1 MPAAPV
7 GVGLIGCGWIAEIAH
22 LPTLRASNAGRLVA
36 AADPDPSRR
45 AWLNGLVPGVRL
57 EAEWDAVLASSDVEA
72 VLIAA
77 PTALHG
83 EAACRAFAA
92 GKHVFLEKPVAVSV
106 PEGRQVMDAWRRAGT
121 IGMVGYNFRRNPVFL
136 AAARR
141 VAAGELGKLI
151 SIQGSFQW
159 AAERI
164 EGWRA
169 RPEAGGGVLLDLISH
184 HADLVAALSGEA
196 LVEARCTVRTLR
208 TPEDTAALEVA
219 TASGVTAHLTA
230 SFAAGAQVNRLDL
243 VGTGG
248 ALRVDLLEGRPRRV
262 ERPPGRGARLKRL
275 VNALTDLHP
284 ARLLRSPGREP
295 SFGATL
301 EAFLAS
307 VRSGVAAGPD
317 LLDGLRALAV
327 VEAAAASARAGGRPV
342 PVEAVE

>member
-7 GVGLIGCGWIAEIAH
+7 GIGLLGCGWIAEIAH
-22 LPTLRASNAGRLVA
+22 IPTLRSSKAGRLVA
-36 AADPDPSRR
+36 AADPNPARL
-45 AWLNGLVPGVRL
+45 AWLQGQVQGVRL
-57 EAEWDAVLASSDVEA
+57 ATEWEAVLADREVEA

-92 GKHVFLEKPVAVSV
+92 GKHVFLEKPVAVTV
-106 PEGRQVMDAWRRAGT
+106 PEGRQVVDAWRRAGT

-141 VAAGELGKLI
+141 VAAGELGRLI

-184 HADLVAALSGEA
+184 HADLVAALTGEA
-196 LVEARCTVRTLR
+196 LVETRCTLRTLR

-230 SFAAGAQVNRLDL
+230 SFAAGAQVNRIDL

-248 ALRVDLLEGRPRRV
+248 ALRVDLLEGWPRQV

-275 VNALTDLHP
+275 VNALTDFHP

-327 VEAAAASARAGGRPV
+327 VEAAAASARAGGRPA